1 MNCAKMIDSKSH
13 LVKYRT
19 MRYRKDGQ
27 MMQNDALEQIRKAE
41 SDNQTRI
48 QTATEQAADRLRQAS
63 GDREVRLREKE
74 AALRRELTD
83 ACAETEKKAA
93 AIRSRSIS
101 DADTHA
107 REIRASVSGK
117 MDAAVSVIVNEVL
130 SRAAKSS

>member
-1 MNCAKMIDSKSH
+1 
-13 LVKYRT
+13 
-19 MRYRKDGQ
+19 
-27 MMQNDALEQIRKAE
+27 MQNDALEQIRKAE

-48 QTATEQAADRLRQAS
+48 QTATEQAADRLRQAR
-63 GDREVRLREKE
+63 GDREVRLREQQ
-74 AALRRELTD
+74 AALRRDLPD
-83 ACAETEKKAA
+83 ACAATAPKAA
-93 AIRSRSIS
+93 PIRSRSIS

>member
-1 MNCAKMIDSKSH
+1 
-13 LVKYRT
+13 
-19 MRYRKDGQ
+19 

-107 REIRASVSGK
+107 REIRASVSRK

>member
-1 MNCAKMIDSKSH
+1 
-13 LVKYRT
+13 
-19 MRYRKDGQ
+19 

-41 SDNQTRI
+41 SDNQIRM
-48 QTATEQAADRLRQAS
+48 QRATEQAADRIRQAG

-74 AALRRELTD
+74 AALRLELAD

-93 AIRSRSIS
+93 AIRDKAIS

-117 MDAAVSVIVNEVL
+117 MDEAVSVIVNEVL
-130 SRAAKSS
+130 SRASRSS

>member
-1 MNCAKMIDSKSH
+1 
-13 LVKYRT
+13 
-19 MRYRKDGQ
+19 

-107 REIRASVSGK
+107 REIRASVSRQNGRGGLRDCK
-117 MDAAVSVIVNEVL
+117 RGPVARRKILV
-130 SRAAKSS
+130 R

>member
-1 MNCAKMIDSKSH
+1 
-13 LVKYRT
+13 
-19 MRYRKDGQ
+19 

-41 SDNQTRI
+41 LDNQTRI

-74 AALRRELTD
+74 AALRRKLTD